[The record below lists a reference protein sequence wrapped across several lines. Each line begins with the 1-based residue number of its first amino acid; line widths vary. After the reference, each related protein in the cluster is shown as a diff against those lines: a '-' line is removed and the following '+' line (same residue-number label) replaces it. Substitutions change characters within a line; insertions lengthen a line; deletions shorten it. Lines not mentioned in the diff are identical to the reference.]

1 MIKMHLS
8 LKLKNATLEFK
19 NISFTYPDG
28 THALK
33 NLSAKIEGGK
43 KVGLVGISGFWQN
56 YIFKI

>member
-1 MIKMHLS
+1 MKFINDENAPS

-33 NLSAKIEGGK
+33 NLICKNRRWNKSW
-43 KVGLVGISGFWQN
+43 SSR
-56 YIFKI
+56 